1 MGILGSLRVEQGIFI
16 FLTVLWLIVG
26 PFFWL
31 LFKSPQLAAQP
42 STYLAVAEEL
52 ENVSGKYFDGLREK
66 APSPEAED
74 EEAARRLW
82 TESAHL
88 VGLAMAHGS
97 PGRGRAIPR

>member
-1 MGILGSLRVEQGIFI
+1 MEQGTFV

-74 EEAARRLW
+74 EEVARRLW

-97 PGRGRAIPR
+97 PGRGHAIPR